1 MVVEIKHLLKEKG
14 LQFKELADKLGVSD
28 VALRQSL
35 NGNPT
40 YSRLKEVADILGVE
54 VGDLFGAT
62 KKDEIICPKCGS
74 NVSTGA
80 KFCLECGEKL

>member
-1 MVVEIKHLLKEKG
+1 MIVDIKHLLKERG
-14 LQFKELADKLGVSD
+14 MQFKELADKLGVSD

-54 VGDLFGAT
+54 VRELFGHQD
-62 KKDEIICPKCGS
+62 KDVIICPKCGS
-74 NVSTGA
+74 
-80 KFCLECGEKL
+80 KFQLVK

>member
-1 MVVEIKHLLKEKG
+1 MIVDIKHLLKERG
-14 LQFKELADKLGVSD
+14 MQFKELADKLGVSD

-54 VGDLFGAT
+54 VGELFGHQS
-62 KKDEIICPKCGS
+62 KDTIICPKCGS
-74 NVSTGA
+74 
-80 KFCLECGEKL
+80 KFKIVE

>member
-1 MVVEIKHLLKEKG
+1 MVIEIKHLLKEKG
-14 LQFKELADKLGVSD
+14 MQFKELADKLGVTD

-54 VGDLFGAT
+54 VGELFGHQN
-62 KKDEIICPKCGS
+62 KDVIICPKCGS
-74 NVSTGA
+74 
-80 KFCLECGEKL
+80 KFQLVK